1 MPGIIGQE
9 RAYRSLSMGL
19 DIEKQGYNVYLA
31 GAMGMGKTTLAREIL
46 EDKAKKEPPPPDC
59 CYVHNFKNPD
69 CPQVLVLPA
78 GMGSSFKKD
87 LETGI
92 DRAIKTLLKAFESEE
107 YEYEK
112 NAILGVFV
120 DESNRMFMQLDEE
133 AHSYGFTISRNQ
145 NSINSV
151 PLKNGEPLSQEEF
164 ISLSEEERAEIMKKS
179 AIIQEKLNQAFR
191 YFKELEKNI
200 KVKIKELENE
210 NARSALAP
218 FFAELFEKYRL
229 FKDLVEH
236 IEAVQEDLLAS
247 YEVFVEPEEKSP
259 LSLFRL
265 IDRRS
270 SLRRYRVNLIVDNSE
285 SKHAPVVF
293 ESNPTYANLFGQIE
307 YEGEFGILATDFSKI
322 KAGAIHR
329 ANGGYLILR
338 VYDVVK
344 NYYVWDALKRC
355 LINQQIVVENL
366 SRMLGISNTETL
378 QPQPI
383 PARLKVVLIGEPL
396 YYYLLYNWDE
406 EFRRLFRI
414 RADFDIEVEKS
425 RKRIK
430 EYACFISSVCR
441 QEDLKH
447 FNPQAVAAVVDY
459 AARLAEDQNKISTM
473 LNKVVEIVIEADCWA
488 NYERAELV
496 GLEHVKKAIMG
507 KRYRSSLLE
516 NKIQEMMLEES
527 LIINVKGKK
536 VGELNGLAVYEIGD
550 YAFGKP
556 VRITAKT
563 FMGEKG
569 LVNIEREIRMSG
581 NIHSKGVL
589 TLSGYLGAKYAR
601 EKPLTLSASLTF
613 EQSYQGIEG
622 DSASSAELFAL
633 LSSLADIP
641 IKQGIAVTGS
651 VNQNGEIQP
660 VGGINQKIEGFF
672 RLCQMKGLDG
682 EQGVIIPRK
691 NLSQLMLEEELV
703 EAVKKRQFSLWAI
716 EDIDEGLEI
725 LMGRPAGKREE
736 NGRFSPDSI
745 HALVDQRLKEWSSR
759 KRRELV
765 LPDRAINERRRP
777 RKSIR
782 RKGYE

>member
-1 MPGIIGQE
+1 M
-9 RAYRSLSMGL
+9 SLGV
-19 DIEKQGYNVYLA
+19 DIKKQGYNVYLA
-31 GAMGMGKTTLAREIL
+31 GAMGTGKTTLAWEIL
-46 EDKAKKEPPPPDC
+46 EDKAKKESPPPDC

-69 CPQVLVLPA
+69 CPQAILLPA
-78 GMGSSFKKD
+78 GVGSSFKKD
-87 LETGI
+87 LEAGI
-92 DRAIKTLLKAFESEE
+92 DRAIKTLLKSFESEE

-112 NAILGVFV
+112 NALLSFFV
-120 DESNRMFMQLDEE
+120 DETNRMYMQLDEE

-151 PLKNGEPLSQEEF
+151 PLQNGEPLSQEEF
-164 ISLSEEERAEIMKKS
+164 MSLPEEERIEIMKKS

-191 YFKELEKNI
+191 HFKELEKSI
-200 KVKIKELENE
+200 KVKVKKLENE
-210 NARSALAP
+210 TVRAVMAP
-218 FFAELFEKYRL
+218 IFADLFEKYRL
-229 FKDLVEH
+229 FKDLVEQ
-236 IEAVQEDLLAS
+236 IEAIQEDLLAN
-247 YEVFVEPEEKSP
+247 YEAFVQPEENSP
-259 LSLFRL
+259 LSLFRR
-265 IDRRS
+265 IEQRN
-270 SLRRYRVNLIVDNSE
+270 SLRRYQVNLIVDNSE
-285 SKHAPVVF
+285 LKHAPVIF

-344 NYYVWDALKRC
+344 NYYVWDALKRS
-355 LINQQIVVENL
+355 LINQEIVVENL

-383 PARLKVVLIGEPL
+383 PAKLKVVLIGEPL

-425 RKRIK
+425 RKRIR
-430 EYACFISSVCR
+430 EYARFISSICR
-441 QEDLKH
+441 QEGLKH
-447 FNPQAVAAVVDY
+447 FDPQAVAAVVDY
-459 AARLAEDQNKISTM
+459 ASRLAEDQNKISTM

-488 NYERAELV
+488 NYARAELV
-496 GLEHVKKAIMG
+496 GLAHVKKAIME
-507 KRYRSSLLE
+507 KKYRSSLLE
-516 NKIQEMMLEES
+516 NKIQDMMAEES
-527 LIINVKGKK
+527 LIINVQGKR

-550 YAFGKP
+550 YSFGKP

-589 TLSGYLGAKYAR
+589 TLSGYLGAQYAR

-633 LSSLADIP
+633 LSSLADLP

-672 RLCQMKGLDG
+672 RICQMKGLDG

-691 NLSQLMLEEELV
+691 NLSQLMLEEELL
-703 EAVKKRQFSLWAI
+703 EAVKKRQFSIWAI

-725 LMGRPAGKREE
+725 LTGKPAGKREE
-736 NGRFSPDSI
+736 NGRFSPDSV
-745 HALVDQRLKEWSSR
+745 HALVDQRLKEWSSK
-759 KRRELV
+759 KRRDIAF
-765 LPDRAINERRRP
+765 PDRVINADRHRQKSKR
-777 RKSIR
+777 RKSY
-782 RKGYE
+782 G